1 MYQQRRP
8 PLRQQPRHRARRPVR
23 RRRRSS
29 CLWNAVVLGVLALL
43 LFEGYIHLARPSL
56 SSFLGEQVAVR
67 LGMPAD
73 SAGTSEPGGALEE
86 QIVGQ
91 ARQSLPTAIA
101 ALPSGEL
108 RVTDAQANAFLA
120 ANREALDPI
129 QEVQVQFVPGQV
141 RADVRV
147 FGMVSQMTAG
157 LTVQNGQARLLD
169 PQIDGPLG
177 ALVSLEEIV
186 RPLEREINSLLL
198 SQGQRLQ
205 SGRIE
210 QGAVIVY
217 IEQG

>member
-8 PLRQQPRHRARRPVR
+8 PRQQPRHRARRPAR

-43 LFEGYIHLARPSL
+43 LFEGYVHLARPSL

-67 LGMPAD
+67 LGLPAD
-73 SAGTSEPGGALEE
+73 SAGTGQPGGGALEE

-120 ANREALDPI
+120 ANQEALDPI
-129 QEVQVQFVPGQV
+129 EGVQVQFVPGQV
-141 RADVRV
+141 RANVRM
-147 FGMVSQMTAG
+147 FGTVSQMTAG
-157 LTVQNGQARLLD
+157 LAVQDGQARLLN
-169 PQIDGPLG
+169 PQLDGPLG
-177 ALVSLEEIV
+177 TLVSIEEIV

-210 QGAVIVY
+210 QGEVIVY